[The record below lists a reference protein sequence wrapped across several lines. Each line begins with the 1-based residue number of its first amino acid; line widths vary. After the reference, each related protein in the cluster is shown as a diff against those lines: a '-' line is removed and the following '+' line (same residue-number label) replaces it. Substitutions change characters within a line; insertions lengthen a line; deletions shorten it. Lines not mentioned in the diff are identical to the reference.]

1 MKHIEVN
8 ECYALYLK
16 FQEYTEKAEPY
27 EFPLLALIDVN
38 MQKTLEDYEEN
49 GVDSQ
54 ENANAM
60 FRVVL
65 KAIGEDYSEYEV
77 EK

>member
-8 ECYALYLK
+8 ECYDLYLK
-16 FQEYTEKAEPY
+16 FQEYTETAETY

-38 MQKTLEDYEEN
+38 MQNTLEDYEEN
-49 GVDSQ
+49 GIDSQ

-65 KAIGEDYSEYEV
+65 KAMGEDYSEYEV

>member
-16 FQEYTEKAEPY
+16 LQEYTETAEPY

-38 MQKTLEDYEEN
+38 MQNTLEDYEEN
-49 GVDSQ
+49 GIDSQ

-60 FRVVL
+60 FRIVL